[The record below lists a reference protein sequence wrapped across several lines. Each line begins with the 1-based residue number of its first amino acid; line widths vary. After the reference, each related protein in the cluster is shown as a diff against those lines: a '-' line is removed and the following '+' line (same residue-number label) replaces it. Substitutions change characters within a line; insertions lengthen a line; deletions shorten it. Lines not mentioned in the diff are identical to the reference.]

1 MPSMEK
7 TLLQP
12 NAFQQRPDVALSLV
26 LYGEVFHI
34 RIASGLPEEV
44 STDANSWAPLSD
56 TDSVGRSHVGP
67 QTLFSGLLIVTVRPR
82 LENIRVESDISVLL
96 L

>member
-26 LYGEVFHI
+26 LYGEVYHI
-34 RIASGLPEEV
+34 WIASELPEEA

-56 TDSVGRSHVGP
+56 TDSVGRSEMWD
-67 QTLFSGLLIVTVRPR
+67 LR
-82 LENIRVESDISVLL
+82 LSSLASSS
-96 L
+96 

>member
-26 LYGEVFHI
+26 FYGEVFHI

-44 STDANSWAPLSD
+44 STDANSWTPLSD

-82 LENIRVESDISVLL
+82 LENIRVESDISALL
-96 L
+96 P